1 MYYKRVIIDEK
12 GKRHIANSAGEFVV
26 MDVLTKCGVSFDS
39 EVSFP
44 DLKGDKDLL
53 RFDFCVHL
61 KGKDILIEVDGR
73 QHKKK
78 TRFTSPNLLKYDK
91 MKDDYCANKGIIF
104 YRINYSSG
112 NTRFVRQGVKNILIK
127 EGLEWRILNNGLQK
141 VEGDIWERVS

>member
-12 GKRHIANSAGEFVV
+12 GKRHIANFAGEFVV
-26 MDVLTKCGVSFDS
+26 MDTLTKCGVCFDS

-53 RFDFCVHL
+53 RFDFRIHL
-61 KGKDILIEVDGR
+61 NDKDILIEVDGR

-78 TRFTSPNLLKYDK
+78 TRFTSPKQLKYDR
-91 MKDDYCANKGIIF
+91 MKDDYCANKGLIL

-112 NTRFVRQGVKNILIK
+112 NTRFVKQGVKNILIK

-141 VEGDIWERVS
+141 VEGDIWKRVS

>member
-26 MDVLTKCGVSFDS
+26 MDMLTKCGVSFDS

-61 KGKDILIEVDGR
+61 NGKDILIEVDGR

-91 MKDDYCANKGIIF
+91 MKDDYCANKAITF

-112 NTRFVRQGVKNILIK
+112 NTRFVR
-127 EGLEWRILNNGLQK
+127 
-141 VEGDIWERVS
+141 